1 MSINKLKNFTSKFL
15 NGRYKVID
23 ENIHSI
29 LEKTEIL
36 ISSGPTG
43 VTFEFIIYGC
53 KLLHLVFDPNDEL
66 MFKNIPNKKKN
77 YILIKNKEDLFRHI
91 QILKN

>member
-1 MSINKLKNFTSKFL
+1 MKIFIVS
-15 NGRYKVID
+15 
-23 ENIHSI
+23 

-53 KLLHLVFDPNDEL
+53 KLLYLVFDPNDEL

-91 QILKN
+91 QILKKLKKKNENNLKKIIFY